1 MEYYFVICL
10 FFCLYCNFLQYR
22 VSGIINYIKCFYLGK
37 VVDVVKES
45 DSSCYIGYEF
55 DVKVMIVDFELNVKF
70 MDIFVMDLEDFEKLL
85 NKCEVCVIDL
95 NYILDEKFDVVL
107 KIFGLENEERN
118 VDDEFE
124 LSVKKVKRENV
135 CEDK

>member
-1 MEYYFVICL
+1 M
-10 FFCLYCNFLQYR
+10 
-22 VSGIINYIKCFYLGK
+22 
-37 VVDVVKES
+37 VKES

-124 LSVKKVKRENV
+124 LNVKKVKRENV